1 MYSINANILTLHTSH
16 SLYAT
21 IKKGLTSIYARKPLL
36 ILVGGTGFEPV
47 TSTV

>member
-1 MYSINANILTLHTSH
+1 MYSINAYILMLHAKH
-16 SLYAT
+16 FLYAT
-21 IKKGLTSIYARKPLL
+21 IKKGFTNIYARKSLL

>member
-1 MYSINANILTLHTSH
+1 MKSLNAYISILHANHC
-16 SLYAT
+16 LYAT

-36 ILVGGTGFEPV
+36 IVVGGTGFEPV